1 MDQEPGKR
9 TNEEGQLDLG
19 CKINYEL
26 RIMGFQSKLETLNQ
40 KQITQ

>member
-19 CKINYEL
+19 CKIIMNSEL
-26 RIMGFQSKLETLNQ
+26 WGFNLNL
-40 KQITQ
+40 KP